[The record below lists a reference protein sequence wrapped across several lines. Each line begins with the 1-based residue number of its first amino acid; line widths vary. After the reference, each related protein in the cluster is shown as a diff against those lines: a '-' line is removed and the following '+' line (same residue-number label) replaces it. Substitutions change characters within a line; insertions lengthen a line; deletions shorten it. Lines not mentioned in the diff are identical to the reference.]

1 MTMNNVNE
9 LQGIVLPKVPFKKLE
24 RLWALHD
31 KRGEYS
37 SNLTKEELKEYEEL
51 CDECNNS
58 GHAV

>member
-9 LQGIVLPKVPFKKLE
+9 LQGIVLPKMTTKKID
-24 RLWALHD
+24 RLCHLID

-37 SNLTKEELKEYEEL
+37 SNLTNEELKEYEEL
-51 CDECNNS
+51 CDEYNNS